1 MPLIDEVR
9 LLRRRATSFLSRALD
24 SLNSGDYDLAVFLA
38 EQSVQLHL
46 KSILLEKIGDYPRVH
61 SILTLASILKRL
73 PECKDLAELLE
84 RRRLE
89 ARSLEDAYIASRYLP
104 REYAKEEAEA
114 LVNFARE
121 VLRHGELR

>member
-1 MPLIDEVR
+1 M
-9 LLRRRATSFLSRALD
+9 RRRATSFLSRALD